1 MSNDEPRDL
10 LAAFR
15 ADRSPPS
22 GAADRSWSRLSE
34 RIAAGEPAPSLADAP
49 VPADSRS
56 RTWAFVL
63 AAAAVA
69 LIAAR
74 LLFPDSGLFRR
85 PDSSSEAPYQRTTA
99 DEARE
104 LEPRTAPAI
113 RTTPWEPVPEASPT
127 PAPDPEPAPAVR
139 RPAPSSM
146 PSETSEPDLA
156 RQLELVRAAAR
167 AVREGDGAGALRQ
180 ADDYLSQY
188 PRGAFVPEARLARV
202 EALCRLARPAD
213 AARDVAAFVAAYPE
227 SPLRARV
234 ESACPAD
241 RDDGSGGPRPSPP

>member
-1 MSNDEPRDL
+1 MSTDEPRDL
-10 LAAFR
+10 LAAYR
-15 ADRSPPS
+15 ADRSPPT
-22 GAADRSWSRLSE
+22 GAAERNLQRLAQ
-34 RIAAGEPAPSLADAP
+34 RIAAGEPAPRVDDEP
-49 VPADSRS
+49 VPSDSRS
-56 RTWAFVL
+56 RAWAFGL
-63 AAAAVA
+63 AAAAAA

-85 PDSSSEAPYQRTTA
+85 PDAASEAPYQHTTA
-99 DEARE
+99 DDPRE
-104 LEPRTAPAI
+104 LEPRTAPAV
-113 RTTPWEPVPEASPT
+113 RTTPWEPVPAASPA
-127 PAPDPEPAPAVR
+127 PAPDPAPAAPAR

-146 PSETSEPDLA
+146 SSEPSEPDLA

-167 AVREGDGAGALRQ
+167 AVREGDGAGALRR

-227 SPLRARV
+227 SPLRPRV

-241 RDDGSGGPRPSPP
+241 RDDGSAGPRPSPP